1 MKKLY
6 ISEGLNIF
14 RRERQSSGTGSH
26 RSPQIEIRQQEW
38 SKRDFR
44 QPITMAM
51 TDDDDEGS

>member
-14 RRERQSSGTGSH
+14 RRERQSSDTGSH

-38 SKRDFR
+38 SKRGFR